1 MKAVIALG
9 SNLENRK
16 LNLDIAITHLE
27 GLLQNIKVSP
37 YIETKPVGGPIQDDF
52 INAVV
57 IGDCQLTPENLLTEL
72 LKIEDQ
78 MGRVRE
84 VKWGPRIIDLDLI
97 VYGEQVVDS
106 LFLKLPHPLA
116 QSREF
121 VLKPWLAI
129 DPEGVIPGVG
139 AVKTLLA
146 SIQSASKTL
155 PLARYPE
162 RTGAMIEVIKSVDDL
177 SRQKWDVLVPTMG
190 ALHAGHQSLIKLG
203 RNLGEKVIVS
213 IFVNPLQFENKSDLE
228 SYPKSFEQDLQ
239 IAKEAGATA
248 VFTPSES
255 DIYPGQIQKI
265 EAGILGD
272 IFEGKSRPGHF
283 SGVLTVVK
291 RLFDL
296 VKPKYAV
303 FGEKDFQQLFLIKK
317 MVKEFNL
324 PVNVVAAP
332 TIRDSSNLALSSR
345 NSRLSGEDIK
355 VAQVIYQALT
365 QNNIDEARDFLK
377 KMDGFSLDY
386 LEQIDEQSFN
396 LATPETKNKRLIIAG
411 WVNQVRLID
420 NIAMGSK

>member
-1 MKAVIALG
+1 M
-9 SNLENRK
+9 
-16 LNLDIAITHLE
+16 
-27 GLLQNIKVSP
+27 
-37 YIETKPVGGPIQDDF
+37 
-52 INAVV
+52 
-57 IGDCQLTPENLLTEL
+57 
-72 LKIEDQ
+72 
-78 MGRVRE
+78 
-84 VKWGPRIIDLDLI
+84 
-97 VYGEQVVDS
+97 
-106 LFLKLPHPLA
+106 
-116 QSREF
+116 
-121 VLKPWLAI
+121 
-129 DPEGVIPGVG
+129 
-139 AVKTLLA
+139 
-146 SIQSASKTL
+146 
-155 PLARYPE
+155 
-162 RTGAMIEVIKSVDDL
+162 
-177 SRQKWDVLVPTMG
+177 
-190 ALHAGHQSLIKLG
+190 
-203 RNLGEKVIVS
+203 
-213 IFVNPLQFENKSDLE
+213 
-228 SYPKSFEQDLQ
+228 
-239 IAKEAGATA
+239 
-248 VFTPSES
+248 
-255 DIYPGQIQKI
+255 YPGQIQKI

-296 VKPKYAV
+296 VKPKHAV

-396 LATPETKNKRLIIAG
+396 LATPETKNRRLIIAG

-420 NIAMGSK
+420 NMAMGSK